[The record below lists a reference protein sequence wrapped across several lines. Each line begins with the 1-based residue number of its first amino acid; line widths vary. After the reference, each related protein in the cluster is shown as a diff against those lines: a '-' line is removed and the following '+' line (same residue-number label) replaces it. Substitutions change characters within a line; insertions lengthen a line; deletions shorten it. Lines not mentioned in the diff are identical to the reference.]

1 MFYSNKDSYIDINQ
15 LIQSLVIF
23 EYNKI
28 EWINRRGS
36 EQTLILVVSQSEE
49 ANCTK
54 QRKRT
59 KRFVG
64 PGVGGVAEIS
74 CSITRSIGWTIPVL
88 DR

>member
-36 EQTLILVVSQSEE
+36 EQILILFHNFHNPKKQTARNKENGQKGLWGQVWEE
-49 ANCTK
+49 WP
-54 QRKRT
+54 RY
-59 KRFVG
+59 
-64 PGVGGVAEIS
+64 
-74 CSITRSIGWTIPVL
+74 PV
-88 DR
+88 R